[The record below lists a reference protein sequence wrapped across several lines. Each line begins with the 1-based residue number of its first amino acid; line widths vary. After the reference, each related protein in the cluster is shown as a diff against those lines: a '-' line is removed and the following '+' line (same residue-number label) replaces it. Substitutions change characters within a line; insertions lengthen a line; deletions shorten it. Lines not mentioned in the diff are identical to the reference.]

1 MDVLTNNW
9 PIVLVVLVVLAIIA
23 VVLLRPRQRVTLTD
37 QTPTRPHMARQ
48 AAAEGRGLAGEAAAA
63 TSDVT
68 SEILEVPAY
77 RSDAGEA
84 GEPADDFTRMKG
96 VGPKLAD
103 SLTELGFSRFE
114 QLAALT
120 PTEME
125 RLDERL
131 GAFKGRLTRD
141 RIVEQAD
148 YLARNDVDG
157 YEQTFG
163 KL

>member
-1 MDVLTNNW
+1 MDFLTNDW
-9 PIVLVVLVVLAIIA
+9 PIVLLVLVLLAVLAF
-23 VVLLRPRQRVTLTD
+23 VLLRPRQRVQLSD
-37 QTPTRPHMARQ
+37 RTPIRPHMTQSRP
-48 AAAEGRGLAGEAAAA
+48 AEGRGIAAEAAAA
-63 TSDVT
+63 TSDLAG
-68 SEILEVPAY
+68 EILEAPVHRQLDQGGGA
-77 RSDAGEA
+77 
-84 GEPADDFTRMKG
+84 ADDFTRMKG

-103 SLTELGFSRFE
+103 SLAGLGFIRFE

-148 YLARNDVDG
+148 YLARDDVDG
-157 YEQTFG
+157 YEQQFG

>member
-1 MDVLTNNW
+1 MDALTNNW
-9 PIVLVVLVVLAIIA
+9 PIVLIVLLVLAILA
-23 VVLLRPRQRVTLTD
+23 FVLLRPRQRVQLSD
-37 QTPTRPHMARQ
+37 QTPLRPHMAKPVRR
-48 AAAEGRGLAGEAAAA
+48 EGHGLADEAAAA

-68 SEILEVPAY
+68 SEIIEAPVPRQQDGGQA
-77 RSDAGEA
+77 
-84 GEPADDFTRMKG
+84 ADDFSRMKG

-103 SLTELGFSRFE
+103 SLYALGFVRFD

-125 RLDERL
+125 RLDEKL
-131 GAFKGRLTRD
+131 GAFRGRLTRD
-141 RIVEQAD
+141 RVVEQAA
-148 YLARNDVDG
+148 YLARDDTDG

>member
-1 MDVLTNNW
+1 MDALTNNW
-9 PIVLVVLVVLAIIA
+9 PIVLI
-23 VVLLRPRQRVTLTD
+23 VLLLLATLAFILLKPRQRVQLSG
-37 QTPTRPHMARQ
+37 QTPVRPHMAKPMRR
-48 AAAEGRGLAGEAAAA
+48 EGHGLADEAAAA

-68 SEILEVPAY
+68 SEILEAPVH
-77 RSDAGEA
+77 RQLDNNG
-84 GEPADDFTRMKG
+84 GRMDDFTRMKG

-103 SLTELGFSRFE
+103 SLNALGFVRFD

-131 GAFKGRLTRD
+131 GAFRGRLTRD
-141 RIVEQAD
+141 RVVEQAA
-148 YLARNDVDG
+148 YLARGDTDG